1 MLQETNYPIYSRR
14 VVSVEPV
21 VDLQVRSTTL
31 LVPMKRAAV
40 TLVAVAFKEEKAD
53 IIFVKTAEDAKKV
66 NVIY

>member
-1 MLQETNYPIYSRR
+1 
-14 VVSVEPV
+14 
-21 VDLQVRSTTL
+21 
-31 LVPMKRAAV
+31 MKRAAV